1 MSAETSLDD
10 KNGASNKPQLL
21 ENFQQLPSNVQ
32 RLIISIVF
40 LTFLVGIV
48 ILKNTIN
55 SKANASSSE
64 SVENQPYSE
73 EAA

>member
-1 MSAETSLDD
+1 LSAETSLDD
-10 KNGASNKPQLL
+10 KNGASNKPPLL

-32 RLIISIVF
+32 RLIIGIVF

-55 SKANASSSE
+55 SKMNASSSE